1 MCMYEES
8 ARVPLF
14 MKFPKKF
21 TPSEKL
27 YDQVVSHI
35 DVLPTLCDY
44 LQVDS
49 GNEMDGTSLMPLLR
63 GESRAEDRNS
73 AYIQYDGNGS
83 RSNFQR
89 CMIWGRW
96 KLIVD
101 LFKDETFYE
110 LYDLEEDVQETSNL
124 MFDGKHDEIA
134 EEMANRLAA
143 HSRETGDLLTMAPF
157 DAAGF
162 RRKYEAFPVL

>member
-1 MCMYEES
+1 
-8 ARVPLF
+8 
-14 MKFPKKF
+14 MKFWKKF

-73 AYIQYDGNGS
+73 AYIQYDGNGP
-83 RSNFQR
+83 
-89 CMIWGRW
+89 G
-96 KLIVD
+96 LI
-101 LFKDETFYE
+101 FSA
-110 LYDLEEDVQETSNL
+110 LYD
-124 MFDGKHDEIA
+124 MGDG
-134 EEMANRLAA
+134 
-143 HSRETGDLLTMAPF
+143 S
-157 DAAGF
+157 
-162 RRKYEAFPVL
+162 